1 VSIRTVLC
9 AALLMIPSMTQAA
22 DWKPAPSP
30 LMTRWAKD
38 VDPKNPLPEYP
49 RPQMVRKDWMNL
61 NGLWQFAT
69 AEEVKETPIGKD
81 LPGQILVPFPME
93 SALSGVG
100 KHADRSWYRRRFH
113 VPESWRGRRILLHF
127 GAVDYHCEVMING
140 RPLGAHTGGYDPFSF
155 DITDALAPGASQEII
170 VFVEDTT
177 DPSQAKG
184 KQVPKPG
191 GIMYTS
197 VSGIWQTVWIE
208 PVPKN
213 YIRSVEIT
221 PDVENRIVYVKVDAA
236 PKTFFEANTKDGDS
250 TLDRASFYAGQKAAI
265 NVQDEKH
272 PLKLW
277 SPESPNL
284 YGLTIDLIEN
294 GHKIDSVECY
304 FGMRSISVGEAGGK
318 RRILLNG
325 KPVFQVGPL
334 DQGFRPD
341 GIYTAPTDEA
351 LKYDIE
357 MEKKLGFNM
366 LRKHVKVE
374 PQRFY
379 YWADKLGI
387 LVWQDMPSTFDG
399 KNAEKNKQFETE
411 LDRMIRSHMNSPS
424 IVTWVVF
431 NEGWGEYDAP
441 NVRRVCEAVKKIDP
455 TRLVNDASGWFDYQ
469 AGDMHDIHVYP
480 GPSSPEPEKTRAI
493 VLGEFGGLG
502 LGVDGHTWSSKTWG
516 YQGMDS
522 KNELTDKYCRL
533 LGRLWQLHDETGLSA
548 GVYTQTTDVE
558 TECNGLM
565 TYDRE
570 VLKVDE
576 ARVRQANTGRGPRI
590 SIKPVVPTAQIAP
603 QEWRYMTDAP
613 AQNWFA
619 KDFDDTSWKTG
630 QSGFGTEGTPGAI
643 VNTVWNTPDIWIRRE
658 FSLPELS
665 TAEIKDL
672 QLSLHH
678 DEDCEVYINGVV
690 ATKAKR
696 FTMEYD
702 QRRISPEALATLH
715 PGKNT
720 FAIHCHNTEG
730 GQYIDAGLVTMT
742 LTTPPAKDQ

>member
-1 VSIRTVLC
+1 
-9 AALLMIPSMTQAA
+9 MTNAA

-30 LMTRWAKD
+30 LMTRWAKE

-61 NGLWQFAT
+61 NGLWQFST
-69 AEEVKETPIGKD
+69 ADEVKDAPIGKE

-100 KHADRSWYRRRFH
+100 KHADRSWYRRTFEIPKDWTKQR
-113 VPESWRGRRILLHF
+113 VLLHF
-127 GAVDYHCEVMING
+127 GAVDYRTEVFVNG
-140 RPLGAHTGGYDPFSF
+140 KSVGKHTGGYDEFSF
-155 DITDALAPGASQEII
+155 DITEALKPADEQEVI

-177 DPSQAKG
+177 DAAQARG
-184 KQVPKPG
+184 KQHPNPT
-191 GIMYTS
+191 GIWYTS
-197 VSGIWQTVWIE
+197 VTGIWQTVWIE
-208 PVPKN
+208 PVPAAAISNLKIVPDIDAGN
-213 YIRSVEIT
+213 VRVTVELSAPDSDLTISATVRSAGKTITVQAGRSGQEIVLPIPSAHLWT
-221 PDVENRIVYVKVDAA
+221 PDDPFLYD
-236 PKTFFEANTKDGDS
+236 
-250 TLDRASFYAGQKAAI
+250 LDIMVGKNADHVTS
-265 NVQDEKH
+265 
-272 PLKLW
+272 
-277 SPESPNL
+277 
-284 YGLTIDLIEN
+284 
-294 GHKIDSVECY
+294 Y
-304 FGMRSISVGEAGGK
+304 FGMRKISVGEDANG
-318 RRILLNG
+318 RRVILLNN

-334 DQGFRPD
+334 DQGFWPD

-351 LKYDIE
+351 LRYDLE

-379 YWADKLGI
+379 YWTDKLGL

-399 KNAEKNKQFETE
+399 KNDAKNKQFELE
-411 LDRMIRSHMNSPS
+411 FDRLIQTHINSPS
-424 IVTWVVF
+424 IITWVVF
-431 NEGWGEYDAP
+431 NEGWGEYD
-441 NVRRVCEAVKKIDP
+441 EAGVKRLSAHVKQLDP
-455 TRLVNDASGWFDYQ
+455 TRLVNDASGWTDAG
-469 AGDMHDIHVYP
+469 AGDMNDIHVYP
-480 GPSSPEPEKTRAI
+480 GPSSPDPEKERAI

-502 LGVDGHTWSSKTWG
+502 LGVDHHTWSDKHWG

-522 KNELTDKYCRL
+522 KNELSDKYCRL

-576 ARVRQANTGRGPRI
+576 ARVREANTGRGPRI
-590 SIKPVVPTAQIAP
+590 SIKPVVPTAQTSPAD
-603 QEWRYMTDAP
+603 WRYTTEQPSDS
-613 AQNWFA
+613 WFA
-619 KDFDDTSWKTG
+619 KEFDDSSWKTG
-630 QSGFGTEGTPGAI
+630 KSGFGTKGTPGAI
-643 VNTVWNTPDIWIRRE
+643 VNTEWSTADIWIRRE
-658 FSLPELS
+658 FTLPELS
-665 TAEIKDL
+665 ATELKDL
-672 QLSLHH
+672 QLNLHH

-702 QRRISPEALATLH
+702 QRRISPEALAVLK
-715 PGKNT
+715 PGKNV

-742 LTTPPAKDQ
+742 MKTVGE